1 MPQLAFDRSALC
13 LRTAASKPVREMS
26 CNICGNMLHTL
37 LKAESSSDFV
47 AFGKLN
53 LSENSALFLMGGA
66 QQRGAN
72 LDECDCRVRTRQV
85 HGAESARQA
94 PRSTER
100 LAECHVWRAIRIPV
114 HFCPRG
120 RRSGPI

>member
-1 MPQLAFDRSALC
+1 
-13 LRTAASKPVREMS
+13 
-26 CNICGNMLHTL
+26 MLHTL

-72 LDECDCRVRTRQV
+72 LDECELELFASVCDELTSQTSRPTRPKPQYAKVAAGGVRV
-85 HGAESARQA
+85 S
-94 PRSTER
+94 STI
-100 LAECHVWRAIRIPV
+100 IRPL
-114 HFCPRG
+114 
-120 RRSGPI
+120 